1 MPTVRAHPATTSQP
15 SPDTPFNGP
24 MRVLQEL
31 GANDGFDVEVHD
43 PIARQ
48 IITAGE
54 ASMAHRT

>member
-1 MPTVRAHPATTSQP
+1 
-15 SPDTPFNGP
+15 

-31 GANDGFDVEVHD
+31 GANDGYDAEVHD

-54 ASMAHRT
+54 ASIAHKL

>member
-1 MPTVRAHPATTSQP
+1 
-15 SPDTPFNGP
+15 

-48 IITAGE
+48 IITLGE
-54 ASMAHRT
+54 ASIAHKTYVLRSSDN